1 MNLLSDTLR
10 ELMDRHDLTGAK
22 LSEEIGVSAVS
33 VSHILTG
40 KSRPRQV
47 TLSRM
52 MKRLCENA
60 EDEQALIS
68 AYESLGGGQL
78 RVSNIFKDG
87 QNEATEEER
96 VRRFMEMKT
105 QAVAFRR
112 EVVAILDH
120 LKVPCRQDVASD
132 EVITDLLIEHNGKR
146 IALECRANVKLDLEK
161 SLISARV
168 IRDELK
174 CDQVFIVVPELDQ
187 GLREA
192 LFGEASIR
200 AAESQNLA
208 VEIIQLLNLP
218 LMNQETEVPRG

>member
-1 MNLLSDTLR
+1 MNALSDTLR
-10 ELMDRHDLTGAK
+10 ELMDRHDLTGVK
-22 LSEEIGVSAVS
+22 LAEEIGISAVS

-52 MKRLCENA
+52 MKRLCENKK
-60 EDEQALIS
+60 DEQALLS
-68 AYESLGGGQL
+68 AYESLSGANVP
-78 RVSNIFKDG
+78 VSLIVGDG
-87 QNEATEEER
+87 QNKATEEER
-96 VRRFMEMKT
+96 VRRFMEMKAK
-105 QAVAFRR
+105 AVAFRR

-120 LKVPCRQDVASD
+120 LKVPYWQDVASG
-132 EVITDLLIEHNGKR
+132 EVITDLLIEDNGKR
-146 IALECRANVKLDLEK
+146 IALECRANVKRDLEK

-187 GLREA
+187 GLCEA
-192 LFGEASIR
+192 LSGEASIR
-200 AAESQNLA
+200 ALESQNLA

-218 LMNQETEVPRG
+218 LMNQETEGPRG